1 MIINWNLNIDK
12 WFHAWKV
19 LTFPTFILH
28 ETKLLFY
35 RFYHLFV
42 HVIYK
47 LKKKTQTNSKSG
59 LLQKIRRHAVCSHGI
74 NVSIFNLYSQ
84 FHFFQLKTRLINDD
98 MHNKICILL
107 FKSKKS
113 SRLIYDILSKYGK
126 VSYVKMFIQVL
137 WLCYKLYKC
146 AKTWYLFVLR
156 LKQTN

>member
-1 MIINWNLNIDK
+1 MISCVKSISFSNLYFTWNK
-12 WFHAWKV
+12 
-19 LTFPTFILH
+19 TFVF
-28 ETKLLFY
+28 

-42 HVIYK
+42 HVIYSYIYK
-47 LKKKTQTNSKSG
+47 LKRINSNKF
-59 LLQKIRRHAVCSHGI
+59 KIRTSLKDPSSCCLLHGI

-107 FKSKKS
+107 FKSETS

-146 AKTWYLFVLR
+146 AKTWSLFVLR